1 MNTFFCIYIFLHLR
15 FVNWILELFRV
26 WYFVFFILLWY
37 NNNSFH
43 WLACSPQ
50 VDRGSYHLLGQ
61 TKAYKIGICHFSAK
75 HAALRRKS
83 KDWLARNQNNV
94 SEWSDMSTRGPLYQ
108 WASTIKIQLS
118 MLVENKEELIIISLQ
133 INLFS
138 PWYRWKI
145 AELVLSTNN
154 SLTHSN

>member
-1 MNTFFCIYIFLHLR
+1 
-15 FVNWILELFRV
+15 
-26 WYFVFFILLWY
+26 
-37 NNNSFH
+37 
-43 WLACSPQ
+43 
-50 VDRGSYHLLGQ
+50 
-61 TKAYKIGICHFSAK
+61 
-75 HAALRRKS
+75 
-83 KDWLARNQNNV
+83 
-94 SEWSDMSTRGPLYQ
+94 MSTRGPLYQ

>member
-1 MNTFFCIYIFLHLR
+1 
-15 FVNWILELFRV
+15 
-26 WYFVFFILLWY
+26 
-37 NNNSFH
+37 
-43 WLACSPQ
+43 
-50 VDRGSYHLLGQ
+50 
-61 TKAYKIGICHFSAK
+61 
-75 HAALRRKS
+75 
-83 KDWLARNQNNV
+83 
-94 SEWSDMSTRGPLYQ
+94 MSTRGPLYQ

-138 PWYRWKI
+138 PWYSWNI